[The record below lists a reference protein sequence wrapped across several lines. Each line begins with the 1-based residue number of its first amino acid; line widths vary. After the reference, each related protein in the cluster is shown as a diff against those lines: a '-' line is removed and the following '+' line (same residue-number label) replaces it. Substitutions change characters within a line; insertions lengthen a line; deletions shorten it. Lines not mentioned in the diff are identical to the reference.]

1 MRCPS
6 CDSQNPEDARFC
18 DVCGTSMPRRCHAC
32 GATNRTTAKFCNAC
46 GAALSQEN
54 QLRTA
59 TSPETEASQS
69 ANLTFAFGTAVE
81 PQSVPEGE
89 RKLVTALFVDITGS
103 TELEQDID
111 PEEARAIIDPALG
124 LMIDAVRRY
133 DGYVVQSTGDGIFAL
148 FGAPVARE
156 DHPQRSLYAAM
167 RMQDEIRRYS
177 ACLRAEGRPPIQL
190 RAGANTGEVVVRTIE
205 TGAMHTEY
213 TPIGH
218 TVNLASRL
226 QSLANAGSTVISD
239 STRKLVEGYFA
250 LRPLGAAQ
258 VKGISEPVS
267 VHEVV
272 GLGPLRTRLQ
282 RSAGRGLSKFVGRSK
297 ESEALKRAAARAQSG
312 VGQIVAVVA
321 EPGVGKS
328 RLFFEFKADVQS
340 EWTVLEAFSVSHGK
354 GSAYLPI
361 MELLHGYFGVAG
373 DDSAPRRRE
382 KVTAK
387 VRALDPD
394 LESGLPY
401 LHALLEIADDKERL
415 AGMDAKLR
423 TSRTL
428 DTVARVLLTES
439 INRPLILM
447 VEDLH
452 WLDEESQALLDRV
465 AELIGDSRM
474 LLLVSYRP
482 EYAHRWGDKAWCSR
496 LRLES
501 LGEDS
506 AEEML
511 TAILGET
518 RALVPLKELIITTTG
533 GVPFFMEETVQALF
547 DEGALKRQNG
557 TVTLVRPLGS
567 LIIPP
572 TVQAILA
579 ARIDRLHNDE
589 KNLLQTLAILGR
601 EFVLSLARA
610 VAGRSEEEL
619 ERLLARLEQG
629 EFVYEQP
636 SIVDVEYTF
645 KHALTQEVAYNSV
658 LLERRKQLHEHVGRT
673 IESIYTSSLD
683 DHFAELAH
691 HFSRSRNQVKAVE
704 YLHLAGSQA
713 MARGALPQAIKD
725 FERALALIKAVPSG
739 AQRDTLELQSL
750 GPLGMAYIAARGYA
764 APEVGP
770 VFVRARHL
778 SERIGQP
785 PQTFAVFWGNFVW
798 HAARGDGFS
807 MDLAREG
814 IGLAERF
821 EDPGIWMEALFLLGA
836 TQFYRGDFVGAIAQ
850 FERALSHYDDR
861 ERTRL
866 WASRLGQDAGIG
878 HRCHLVLALGYLG
891 YPEQAVRASREMR
904 KLADAIGHPFSLAYA
919 QHHTSWL
926 YHQLRL
932 PAEIKAASEEGIQTT
947 AEQGYAMFHATQ
959 TVFKATGVLL
969 EGRPGEALPLLTS
982 ALEAYRATGAGV
994 WLPYFLSILG
1004 DAYIQAG
1011 QLDDAREA
1019 LNKGLAIAEKSNELC
1034 QKSELLRLNGE
1045 LALLMGSHQESA
1057 AEDCFRQAI
1066 STAQLQRSKA
1076 WELRATTSLARL
1088 CKRKGRHDE
1097 ARRFLSDIYG
1107 WFTEGFDTPDLKCAK
1122 ALLDELDALI

>member
-1 MRCPS
+1 M
-6 CDSQNPEDARFC
+6 
-18 DVCGTSMPRRCHAC
+18 
-32 GATNRTTAKFCNAC
+32 
-46 GAALSQEN
+46 
-54 QLRTA
+54 
-59 TSPETEASQS
+59 
-69 ANLTFAFGTAVE
+69 
-81 PQSVPEGE
+81 
-89 RKLVTALFVDITGS
+89 VTALFVDIIGS
-103 TELEQDID
+103 TELEQDLD
-111 PEEARAIIDPALG
+111 PEEARAIVDPALT

-156 DHPQRSLYAAM
+156 DHPQRTLYTAM
-167 RMQDEIRRYS
+167 RMQDEVRRYS
-177 ACLRAEGRPPIQL
+177 ASLRAEGRHPIQI

-250 LRPLGAAQ
+250 LRPIGPTH
-258 VKGISEPVS
+258 VKGISEPIN

-282 RSAGRGLSKFVGRSK
+282 RSAGRGLSKFVGRTK
-297 ESEALKRAAARAQSG
+297 EKDTLKRAATRAQSG
-312 VGQIVAVVA
+312 AGQIVEVVA
-321 EPGVGKS
+321 EPGIGKS
-328 RLFFEFKADVQS
+328 RLFFEFKAEVQS

-361 MELLHGYFGVAG
+361 VELLHSYFEFASE
-373 DDSAPRRRE
+373 DSVPERRG
-382 KVTAK
+382 KVSGK
-387 VRALDPD
+387 VRALNPD
-394 LESGLPY
+394 LEGGLPY
-401 LHALLEIADDKERL
+401 LHALLEIAEDNDRL

-428 DTVARVLLTES
+428 DAVAGLLLTES
-439 INRPLILM
+439 INRPLLLM

-452 WLDEESQALLDRV
+452 WLDDESQALLDRV
-465 AELIGDSRM
+465 ADLISGSRM

-501 LGEDS
+501 LGEGS
-506 AEEML
+506 ADEML
-511 TAILGET
+511 STILGDNQ
-518 RALVPLKELIITTTG
+518 ALVPLKELIITTTG

-547 DEGALKRQNG
+547 DEGALERQNG
-557 TVTLVRPLGS
+557 TVKLLRPLGS

-610 VAGRSEEEL
+610 VAGKSEDEL
-619 ERLLARLEQG
+619 ERLIARLLLG

-658 LLERRKQLHEHVGRT
+658 LLERRKRLHEHVGHA
-673 IESIYTSSLD
+673 IESIYAVSLD
-683 DHFAELAH
+683 DHVAELAH
-691 HFSRSRNQVKAVE
+691 HFSRSGNQAKAVE
-704 YLHLAGSQA
+704 YLHLAATQA
-713 MARGALPQAIKD
+713 MARGALPQAIRD
-725 FERALALIKAVPSG
+725 FERALALLKAFSSG
-739 AQRDTLELQSL
+739 AERDVLELRTL
-750 GPLGMAYIAARGYA
+750 GPLGMAYIAGRGYA

-770 VFVRARHL
+770 VFVRARQL

-785 PQTFAVFWGNFVW
+785 PQVFAVFWGNFVW

-807 MDLAREG
+807 MDLAREA
-814 IGLAERF
+814 IGLAARF

-836 TQFYRGDFVGAIAQ
+836 TLFYRGDFVGAIAQ
-850 FERALSHYDDR
+850 FEKALSHYDDR

-878 HRCHLVLALGYLG
+878 HRCHLVLALWYLG
-891 YPEQAVRASREMR
+891 YPEQALRASRELR
-904 KLADAIGHPFSLAYA
+904 KLAHSIGHPFSLAYA

-932 PAEIKAASEEGIQTT
+932 PAETKAASEEGIQTT

-959 TVFKATGVLL
+959 TLFKAAGVLL
-969 EGRPGEALPLLTS
+969 EGRPGEALPLLTR

-1004 DAYIQAG
+1004 NAYIQAG
-1011 QLDDAREA
+1011 QLDDARET
-1019 LNKGLAIAEKSNELC
+1019 LNEGLATAERSNELC
-1034 QKSELLRLNGE
+1034 QKAELLRLNGE
-1045 LALLMGSHQESA
+1045 LTLLTGSHKAGA

-1066 STAQLQRSKA
+1066 GTAQLQLSKA

-1088 CKRKGRHDE
+1088 YKRQGRHTE
-1097 ARRFLSDIYG
+1097 ARQLLSDIYG
-1107 WFTEGFDTPDLKCAK
+1107 WFTEGFDTPDLRSAK
-1122 ALLDELDALI
+1122 ALLDELDGRDFGKKPIG